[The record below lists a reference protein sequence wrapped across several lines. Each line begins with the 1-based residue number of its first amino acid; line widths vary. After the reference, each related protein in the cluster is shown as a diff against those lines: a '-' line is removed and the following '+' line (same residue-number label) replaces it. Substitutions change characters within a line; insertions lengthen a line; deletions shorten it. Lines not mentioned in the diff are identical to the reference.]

1 MDIGM
6 GDLRQELSF
15 SGVHMCVCVYVC
27 VCVKEDNDTNLDP
40 GIF

>member
-1 MDIGM
+1 M

-15 SGVHMCVCVYVC
+15 SGVHVC

>member
-1 MDIGM
+1 M

-15 SGVHMCVCVYVC
+15 SGVHVCVCVC